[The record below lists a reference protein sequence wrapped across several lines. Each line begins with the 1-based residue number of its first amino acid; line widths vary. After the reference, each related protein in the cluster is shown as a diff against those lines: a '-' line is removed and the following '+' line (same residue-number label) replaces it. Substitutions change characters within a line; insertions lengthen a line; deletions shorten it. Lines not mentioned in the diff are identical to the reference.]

1 MTERGKNQNPCTQKT
16 PHKIKEIVFMRILD
30 TGADKAIKNI
40 ILYLRIEE
48 AKELY
53 DSLGTLLK
61 DCDNNHAHIDDE
73 SFEHETTVVIYDEQH
88 IELLNER
95 SKKIIMEDI

>member
-1 MTERGKNQNPCTQKT
+1 MER
-16 PHKIKEIVFMRILD
+16 FMRILD
-30 TGADKAIKNI
+30 INTNTAIKDI

-48 AKELY
+48 AEELH
-53 DSLGTLLK
+53 DSIGMLLK
-61 DCDNNHAHIDDE
+61 ESDFKNHVHIDDE
-73 SFEHETTVVIYDEQH
+73 SFEHETTVVLYDEQH